1 MMRMGEGGKKENPA
15 GEDEPEPEPIPVP
28 PGEEPPLPIED
39 PPFPGAQ
46 TPIDEGPKG
55 PKQIVT
61 K

>member
-1 MMRMGEGGKKENPA
+1 MRLGDGGKKEDPA
-15 GEDEPEPEPIPVP
+15 EKEQPDREPIPVP

-39 PPFPGAQ
+39 PPLPGAQ
-46 TPIDEGPKG
+46 APIDEGPKG